1 MSTTNLNFLL
11 YRSTLLQSGFGV
23 PNHISPLGSSYL
35 DLSTGTEY
43 INKNG
48 ITLWI
53 EKIAADYP
61 FSTIAF
67 TGGTVAGP
75 TNFISPLTAT
85 TYYGDGS
92 HLTGIAGSIFTGGT
106 VTGGANFTAGLTATT
121 ISATTYQNLP
131 PNYWAISGS
140 NIINTNASGAVI
152 TYNSASNGYYYNTAF
167 KTQYINGGAL
177 IDGFTI
183 QNGGNAFGQ
192 YIYGVWFNVVAGG
205 GLQDNTGTIKFYTP
219 DGNYW
224 LSNKP
229 IYGTIISANT
239 IQTPSFT
246 ANSTGIT
253 QSNGFTILSNLS
265 TLNAVNDAAAA
276 ALGVPLYG
284 LYRNGNVVQIRIV

>member
-1 MSTTNLNFLL
+1 MSSSHIKYL
-11 YRSTLLQSGFGV
+11 YYDSTAYQYGYGI
-23 PNHISPLGSSYL
+23 PNHIAPIGSVYVDNITATL
-35 DLSTGTEY
+35 Y

-48 ITLWI
+48 IADWI
-53 EKIAADYP
+53 SLLDSSY
-61 FSTIAF
+61 SF
-67 TGGTVAGP
+67 TGGT
-75 TNFISPLTAT
+75 T
-85 TYYGDGS
+85 TFS
-92 HLTGIAGSIFTGGT
+92 GGT
-106 VTGGANFTAGLTATT
+106 VIGATIFTNGLTANT
-121 ISATTYQNLP
+121 ISATTYLGLP
-131 PNYWAISGS
+131 ANYWTISGS

-167 KTQYINGGAL
+167 KTQFINGGVL
-177 IDGFTI
+177 TDGFTI

-205 GLQDNTGTIKFYTP
+205 GLQDNTGTVKFYTP

-246 ANSTGIT
+246 VNSTGIT